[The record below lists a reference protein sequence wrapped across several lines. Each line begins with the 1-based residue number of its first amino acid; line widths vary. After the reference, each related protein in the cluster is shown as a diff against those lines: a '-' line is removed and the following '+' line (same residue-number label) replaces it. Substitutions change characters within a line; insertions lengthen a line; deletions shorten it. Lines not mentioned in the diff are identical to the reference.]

1 MNLANLGETKPFV
14 KSVFDIASIS
24 FLAVCPMI
32 MSTIL
37 KESLKH
43 VEVAQDIKVILR
55 HFDLGCPVT
64 LVHVEPAARLSHS
77 SEVVLSYTFL
87 RSLSVRQC

>member
-1 MNLANLGETKPFV
+1 MNSANRGETKPFV

-24 FLAVCPMI
+24 FLAVYAMI

-43 VEVAQDIKVILR
+43 VEVTQDMKVILR
-55 HFDLGCPVT
+55 HFNLGCPVT
-64 LVHVEPAARLSHS
+64 LVHVEPAASLSHA

-87 RSLSVRQC
+87 RSLSIRQC